1 MTVTPTGA
9 QVPLSGPAIS
19 GRSLEDIQRFHRL
32 GLRIYGIL
40 ARDLPAQAAR
50 LAQAAGSRLRRRH
63 REELRQAALEE
74 LPVVY
79 ALYALERLAGDPRLS
94 GPGDNELLRA
104 LLLPCFALSFAG
116 LYERP
121 ADPLKH
127 FLARVD
133 WYLDGEK
140 AAPATAFLQYLK
152 MLLGDK
158 LGRPERVA
166 QHLEQVL
173 LPELE
178 SRLELAFRYEQGQP

>member
-1 MTVTPTGA
+1 M
-9 QVPLSGPAIS
+9 
-19 GRSLEDIQRFHRL
+19 
-32 GLRIYGIL
+32 RIYGIL

-50 LAQAAGSRLRRRH
+50 LAQAAGFPAAAAGH
-63 REELRQAALEE
+63 REELRQ
-74 LPVVY
+74 
-79 ALYALERLAGDPRLS
+79 PRWRNCRSSTRSTPWSAWPATPLV
-94 GPGDNELLRA
+94 GPGRQRALRA